1 MKSGKRFLNIIV
13 ILLGI
18 LVFSLLIIENP
29 TAEMLQASI
38 FHWAEL
44 LFAVLLF
51 VSIIHFILSCI
62 RSPMD
67 GIASSVNHILAF
79 ASFLG
84 VLVLGFLDG
93 FESPQL
99 LQTVLTVQ
107 TAVETSLAA
116 LISIG
121 LIFALYRL
129 PLHRITPMKGA
140 FLAGM
145 IVFLVIYSGILN
157 YFTENS
163 VVSVIIQLLKAI
175 PLGVIYGLLIG
186 LAIGGLV
193 MGIGFIFFG
202 KNPYRGQK

>member
-1 MKSGKRFLNIIV
+1 MKSGKRFLGIIV
-13 ILLGI
+13 LLLGI
-18 LVFSLLIIENP
+18 FVFSLLIIENP
-29 TAEMLQASI
+29 TASILQASV

-44 LFAVLLF
+44 LFSVLLF
-51 VSIIHFILSCI
+51 VSILHFIISCV
-62 RSPMD
+62 RSPLD
-67 GIASSVNHILAF
+67 GVSSSVNHILTF

-93 FESPQL
+93 FESTQL

-107 TAVETSLAA
+107 TAVEMSLAA
-116 LISIG
+116 MVSIG
-121 LIFALYRL
+121 LLFALYRL

-145 IVFLVIYSGILN
+145 IIFLVIYSGVLN
-157 YFTENS
+157 YFEKNAIADM
-163 VVSVIIQLLKAI
+163 VIRLLNAI

-193 MGIGFIFFG
+193 MGIGFVFFG